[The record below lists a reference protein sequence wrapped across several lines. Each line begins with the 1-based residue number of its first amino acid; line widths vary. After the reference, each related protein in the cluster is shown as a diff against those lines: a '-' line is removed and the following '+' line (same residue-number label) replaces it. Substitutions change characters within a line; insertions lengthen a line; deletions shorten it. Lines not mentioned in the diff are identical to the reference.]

1 MVGGQL
7 NGYGSHA
14 FYSAAYPDQYDATRT
29 LVFSGQWSVVSGQ
42 WRWSASAYGRLHRD
56 RFELFRE
63 GYVDSLPSWY
73 TGHNYKPLTP
83 PEIFFRGAVVFA
95 LRIALLWCNETETI
109 SNHPKL

>member
-14 FYSAAYPDQYDATRT
+14 FYSAAYPDQYEATRT
-29 LVFSGQWSVVSGQ
+29 LVGSLSSQF
-42 WRWSASAYGRLHRD
+42 RISAYGRLQRD

-109 SNHPKL
+109 SNHQKL